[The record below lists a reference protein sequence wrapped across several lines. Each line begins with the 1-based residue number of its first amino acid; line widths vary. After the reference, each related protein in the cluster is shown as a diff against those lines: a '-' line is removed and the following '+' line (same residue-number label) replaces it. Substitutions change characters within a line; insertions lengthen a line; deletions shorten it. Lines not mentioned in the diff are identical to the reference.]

1 MKKFLSISLIVISL
15 CSIFLFGFTTKVNA
29 ASLGWEK
36 RPISVYAST
45 KLSSME
51 VSQLK
56 EAINAW
62 NSTKFGT
69 FFEYKGQIT
78 ELQIAT
84 FPNIVAV
91 SKGAFAPAEDGDP
104 SDALA
109 RTSWPKEGYV
119 TKATIVI
126 NTNYTFN
133 NGSTSS
139 GEYYLKSVLMHE
151 LFHALGFKEHSI
163 FSNSFFYKAYNGRTT
178 FLNTDLEKLSTLY

>member
-69 FFEYKGQIT
+69 F
-78 ELQIAT
+78 L
-84 FPNIVAV
+84 NI
-91 SKGAFAPAEDGDP
+91 KD
-104 SDALA
+104 
-109 RTSWPKEGYV
+109 K
-119 TKATIVI
+119 
-126 NTNYTFN
+126 
-133 NGSTSS
+133 
-139 GEYYLKSVLMHE
+139 
-151 LFHALGFKEHSI
+151 
-163 FSNSFFYKAYNGRTT
+163 
-178 FLNTDLEKLSTLY
+178 